1 MQLCIDIE
9 TNRDTDIDICINM
22 DKEVYQKAGKR
33 MKGDEK
39 NKMKKTREKRGE
51 VRKYGRKY

>member
-1 MQLCIDIE
+1 
-9 TNRDTDIDICINM
+9 M